1 MNLIDPD
8 VEGLT
13 GKSFRII
20 INNGKNGILQSKLW
34 KELDLTSRDGSR
46 LAIRLEKRSLIKR
59 EKILK
64 NGRWTY
70 KLFAVKLPVGTQTIE
85 QAPCLTCPVEHMCSV
100 DGYYSPNSCN
110 LIENWI
116 VVSFNNATPQQEEQ
130 HNQQLSMQ
138 EIVPNQDVVLHQEN
152 ELIRDANQAELLVSE
167 SKSFLAN
174 HQSKKVVK
182 SDDGEFIG
190 VSK

>member
-1 MNLIDPD
+1 VKLSDAD

-20 INNGKNGILQSKLW
+20 INNGKDGILQSKLW

-46 LAIRLEKRSLIKR
+46 VAIRLEKRALIKR

-70 KLFAVKLPVGTQTIE
+70 KLFAVKLPVGTQSIE

-100 DGYYSPNSCN
+100 DAYYSPNSCN

-116 VVSFNNATPQQEEQ
+116 LVSFDAATQQQEEPSHQ
-130 HNQQLSMQ
+130 NHSEQK
-138 EIVPNQDVVLHQEN
+138 IVTQRQDDQIKHDIN
-152 ELIRDANQAELLVSE
+152 EDDLLVSE
-167 SKSFLAN
+167 SKIITGKATIEKGKN
-174 HQSKKVVK
+174 
-182 SDDGEFIG
+182 
-190 VSK
+190 

>member
-1 MNLIDPD
+1 LNDAD

-20 INNGKNGILQSKLW
+20 INNGKDGILQSKLW

-46 LAIRLEKRSLIKR
+46 VAIRLEKRALIKR

-100 DGYYSPNSCN
+100 DAYYSPNSCN

-116 VVSFNNATPQQEEQ
+116 LVSFDAATQQQEEPSHQ
-130 HNQQLSMQ
+130 NHSEQK
-138 EIVPNQDVVLHQEN
+138 IVTQRQDDQIKHDIN
-152 ELIRDANQAELLVSE
+152 EDDLLVSE
-167 SKSFLAN
+167 SKIITGKATIEKGKN
-174 HQSKKVVK
+174 
-182 SDDGEFIG
+182 
-190 VSK
+190 